1 MPSKSPAHILIALVA
16 IVLAFTAAPAT
27 AGAQQADVIRG
38 RITGPDS
45 AAVEGATVTAT
56 SISGNVSRSAR
67 TDRNGRFTITF
78 PGGDGDY
85 MITVALLGYTAKRF
99 EVKRVADE
107 EILVADARLTR
118 MGALLDDVTVT
129 AQRPRISRTDAPP
142 DVSGTEQAISNAA
155 VPADLL
161 GDLAAMAATLP
172 GVTGVPG
179 VDGGADGYSVLGL
192 GADQNN
198 SVLNGMNFGGSSLP
212 RDAAVSS
219 SVITSPYDVSR
230 GGFSGAQMNLRTRS
244 GSNFIT
250 RGMSLNLDAP
260 QMQWTDRA
268 ARSLGQEYSNFSL
281 GGAMSGPIKF
291 DKSFYNLSYQLG
303 RRSSDLYTLLST
315 GPDGFQAAGVAPD
328 SVARAIALMQA
339 RGIPLDAGSA
349 SSPFTSALISP
360 NCVSSSRM
368 CCAPPPDAAW

>member
-1 MPSKSPAHILIALVA
+1 MSSRNPACFLAALVA
-16 IVLAFTAAPAT
+16 TLFVFAFAPS

-67 TDRNGRFTITF
+67 TDRNGRFTIAF

-85 MITVALLGYTAKRF
+85 MVTVTLLGYAPKRF

-107 EILVADARLTR
+107 EILLADARLTT
-118 MGALLDDVTVT
+118 MGALLEDVNVT
-129 AQRPRISRTDAPP
+129 AQRARVPRTGDAPPP

-172 GVTGVPG
+172 GVQAATGA
-179 VDGGADGYSVLGL
+179 DGQDGYSVLGL

-198 SVLNGMNFGGSSLP
+198 SVLNGMSFGGSSLP

-219 SVITSPYDVSR
+219 SLITSPYDVSR

-260 QMQWTDRA
+260 QLQWTDRA

-291 DKSFYNLSYQLG
+291 NKAFYNVSYQLG
-303 RRSSDLYTLLST
+303 RRSSDLFNLLTT
-315 GPDGFQAAGVAPD
+315 GADGFQAVGIAPD
-328 SVARAIALMQA
+328 SAARGLALLQA
-339 RGIPLDAGSA
+339 RGIPFDAGAACS
-349 SSPFTSALISP
+349 
-360 NCVSSSRM
+360 NCR
-368 CCAPPPDAAW
+368 